1 MKREMHYQTVD
12 LSGVCDRK
20 SLHDRL
26 RDSLTLPAW
35 YGRNL
40 DALYDVLTDSSSP
53 IYVCFTAWEELEK
66 TDPSYFRKFRSV
78 LQAVEAELPGS
89 SFLFAEAAETDEEEA
104 DDSVPGGEEDSGTTF
119 FRT

>member
-1 MKREMHYQTVD
+1 MHFQTVD

-26 RDSLTLPAW
+26 QETLTLPSW

-40 DALYDVLTDSSSP
+40 DALYDALTDSSAP
-53 IYVCFTAWEELEK
+53 IYVCFSAWEELEK
-66 TDPSYFRKFRSV
+66 ADPAYFRMFRTV
-78 LQAVEAELPGS
+78 LDAIETELPGS
-89 SFLFAEAAETDEEEA
+89 SFVFARAAETDGEET
-104 DDSVPGGEEDSGTTF
+104 DDSVPGSDEDGGDTF